1 LGTVGKE
8 LEKIEESIEKRPK
21 NIGDD

>member
-1 LGTVGKE
+1 LGTVGKK